1 MLLRRFACVKLFAI
15 SLAFASQGQNYERL
29 KAGFNKLPGEVTVP
43 SASQAG
49 GKTNFK
55 SGDCVN
61 HRLSRIEQNF
71 PQNKPSICI
80 TFCKAKGFKLAGVMN
95 ERCNCGD
102 EIPLEKIDISDE
114 HCQIPCPGQ
123 VISVCGGS
131 DWSSITGKEQEWW
144 NIFET
149 DDVLGK
155 CVPSSHVDNWPL
167 LEADDTRHRNKC
179 LRRCENKKF
188 AALGG
193 DLECRCGDQRS
204 QANNAVVCESHTDC
218 FNADISER
226 SGHDQLADQ
235 VCLIETSKKDEPGKC
250 VDKAHIAEWD
260 LLPLEPPKIPTSYK
274 FRRQCLKRCG
284 DCYSE
289 CDSVNQDDHV
299 CLIKTSET
307 ALTEEQSKG
316 CIEALQYLSV
326 QKDTIEIDDKDTC
339 NKFCKKSKS
348 KFGALKGQLCFCGDE
363 APQTT
368 SWLNLKNTCPM
379 ELFEVTGDSASQ
391 LGRAT
396 LGLGIGAGV
405 LALLLAALALVVFIK
420 QRKKRN
426 DKQRREK
433 ENSDFNPVYGTYEV
447 HDDPVAEATD
457 QNFDY
462 GVVYEGEEMS
472 KTTDVNPDYDIYDS
486 LNT

>member
-1 MLLRRFACVKLFAI
+1 MNSAPT
-15 SLAFASQGQNYERL
+15 QG
-29 KAGFNKLPGEVTVP
+29 
-43 SASQAG
+43 
-49 GKTNFK
+49 
-55 SGDCVN
+55 
-61 HRLSRIEQNF
+61 
-71 PQNKPSICI
+71 
-80 TFCKAKGFKLAGVMN
+80 
-95 ERCNCGD
+95 
-102 EIPLEKIDISDE
+102 
-114 HCQIPCPGQ
+114 
-123 VISVCGGS
+123 
-131 DWSSITGKEQEWW
+131 
-144 NIFET
+144 
-149 DDVLGK
+149 
-155 CVPSSHVDNWPL
+155 
-167 LEADDTRHRNKC
+167 
-179 LRRCENKKF
+179 
-188 AALGG
+188 
-193 DLECRCGDQRS
+193 
-204 QANNAVVCESHTDC
+204 
-218 FNADISER
+218 
-226 SGHDQLADQ
+226 
-235 VCLIETSKKDEPGKC
+235 
-250 VDKAHIAEWD
+250 
-260 LLPLEPPKIPTSYK
+260 LEPYKKEDLRFQRTCQMSHKSNARVYKLKHCGNQTLWVESALVAQCAASTSA
-274 FRRQCLKRCG
+274 G